1 MTRSASLDI
10 AHLRKDYAQAS
21 LDIADVDRDPL
32 AQFSRW
38 LQEAIDARLPEPTAM
53 TLATVDPAGR
63 PSARIVLLKGCDA
76 RGFAFYTNYDSRKG
90 RELAANPHAALLFH
104 WVELERQVRI
114 EGRIARV
121 AAEESDAYYAV
132 RPLGSRVGAWASPQS
147 EEIPD
152 RAWLEQREADA
163 RGSLGEHP
171 DRPPFWGGYRLEP
184 DALEFWQGR
193 PSRLHDRVLYR
204 RGTPHWSIVRLAP

>member
-204 RGTPHWSIVRLAP
+204 RGPQDWSIARLAP